1 MVSYF
6 KQPQTLLN
14 LEKIQTSMTNW
25 ILGDGS
31 FTQPPSRGSS
41 KSFHNINSLLHLKYS
56 KTITPVWSVSTQAY
70 LAFAGLVNA
79 PKMILRVVNSNIL
92 PQFAGRTVI
101 ILWNYSLPLAS
112 KSLIASAKMLRL
124 MQFTGALEQC
134 TSFSQVLVA
143 FTKCTIWLFSLL
155 QCS

>member
-1 MVSYF
+1 MHGKLFQIAS
-6 KQPQTLLN
+6 N
-14 LEKIQTSMTNW
+14 LTKLRENPNVHDKLDFRRWQFSIA
-25 ILGDGS
+25 S
-31 FTQPPSRGSS
+31 F

-56 KTITPVWSVSTQAY
+56 KTITPVWPVSTQAY
-70 LAFAGLVNA
+70 LAFAGLVNV
-79 PKMILRVVNSNIL
+79 PKMILRVVNSNVF

-101 ILWNYSLPLAS
+101 ILWNFSLPLAS

-124 MQFTGALEQC
+124 MQFTGTLEQQC
-134 TSFSQVLVA
+134 TSFSQVLVP